1 MKLYK
6 KFAVVIAIF
15 CGILLCVS
23 VSAAEGDTVVS
34 LQIDNPIMEVNGID
48 AEIDPGRGTKPV
60 VVNDRTLV
68 PIRAI
73 IEAFGG
79 DVGWEQSTNSAVL
92 TMNGDTIRLVI
103 GSNTAYLNGK
113 AQILD
118 VVPAV
123 INDRTMIPI
132 RFVAEGF
139 NLGVAWD
146 GKTRTVSVIRNSF
159 EDAEYERLMKMVPA
173 YSGQASVTVNGNKPF
188 FEEYEI
194 IGGSFEFYGNLDNLG
209 RCDVSFASV
218 AKDVMPTEE
227 RGSISSVT
235 PTGWVSITYD
245 NVEGKYLYNRCH
257 LIGYQLTGENANK
270 RNLIT
275 GTRYLN
281 MDGMLPFENAIA
293 EYIEKTGNHVVLRS
307 TPVFTGNNL
316 VADGVLMEAYSVED
330 KGAGI
335 SLCVYCYNV
344 QPGIT
349 INYANGSSSRSG
361 VAGGAGESDVVG
373 GAGES
378 GENDVV
384 TPLPNGFVY
393 RTPTGKRYH
402 YDPDCGGKNST
413 IVTRAVAI
421 GAGLTPCQK
430 CAK

>member
-1 MKLYK
+1 MKLLK
-6 KFAVVIAIF
+6 KTAVAMTILCSV
-15 CGILLCVS
+15 LLCVS

-34 LQIDNPIMEVNGID
+34 LQINNPIMEVNGID

-79 DVGWEQSTNSAVL
+79 EVGWEQSTNSAVL
-92 TMNGDTIRLVI
+92 TMDSDTIRLVI

-113 AQILD
+113 AQTLD
-118 VVPAV
+118 VVPTV

-209 RCDVSFASV
+209 RCDVGFASV
-218 AKDVMPTEE
+218 AEDIMPTEE

-293 EYIEKTGNHVVLRS
+293 EYIEKTGNHVLLRS

-361 VAGGAGESDVVG
+361 VDGGVDGGADEGD
-373 GAGES
+373 AA
-378 GENDVV
+378 

-413 IVTRAVAI
+413 IVTMEIAI

-430 CAK
+430 CAE